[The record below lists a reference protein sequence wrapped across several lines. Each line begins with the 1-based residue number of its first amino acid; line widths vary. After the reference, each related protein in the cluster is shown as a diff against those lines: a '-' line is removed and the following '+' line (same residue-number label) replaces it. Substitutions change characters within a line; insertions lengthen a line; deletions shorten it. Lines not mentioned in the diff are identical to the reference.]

1 MRSAGEKNQSL
12 LQTIGGGTMRKTVF
26 LTLFLLI
33 AGCLYGNGLEFQSPS
48 FNYTQYRITFQFE
61 VKKEKIL
68 FQELLLNDKK
78 FDYFFVLSK
87 GKQVDLSK
95 PLDTGMY
102 DFFLDYA
109 WKSSTKYRATLHYRL
124 ENSEEAKN
132 EEKKGTSPKNGG
144 IPSGKEGFYRAFK
157 AEEPIGL
164 ERKGEIAYLT
174 FTVPKQ
180 EFENENLLIFEG
192 DSPIESQILEVME
205 SIPPQKAT
213 ENHPVTWTYK
223 LAFPLDMSPSEKKV
237 ILVLRGESEILAT
250 SGININ
256 GDGLGKTV
264 ENRRISLE
272 FHPKSGQINVIECIK
287 EGVRL
292 HNKDAGVIHWNPG
305 CFIPGIA
312 WDHSFNW
319 NPPPSF
325 EERIG
330 NLLYTNSRRGPL
342 QKIKDV
348 ILEVRYSLSKNSP
361 YFISETMMS
370 VEKDLAVIAMRN
382 DEMVLHKELFD
393 SLIYK
398 DKNNLVTQMSLKEKE
413 GYPDGLVHVAP
424 DDVPWAGLLNTRLNY
439 GFFSLRIEYTNNN
452 LKTPGTW
459 LNRPGTY
466 FYAPSEGKYV
476 YWVRPLLYT
485 WSNYT
490 TRNLLTYLPEGSIF
504 YEKNAYIL
512 LPLTEDFPTQ
522 LDNLLEKL
530 KNPIRIY

>member
-1 MRSAGEKNQSL
+1 
-12 LQTIGGGTMRKTVF
+12 MRKTIF

-33 AGCLYGNGLEFQSPS
+33 AGWLFGNGLQFQSPS
-48 FNYTQYRITFQFE
+48 FNYPQYRITFQFE

-78 FDYFFVLSK
+78 FDYFFVLSG

-109 WKSSTKYRATLHYRL
+109 WKSSTKYRTTIHYRL

-192 DSPIESQILEVME
+192 DSPIESQILTIME
-205 SIPPQKAT
+205 YVPPQKTAKS
-213 ENHPVTWTYK
+213 HPVTWTYK
-223 LAFPLDMSPSEKKV
+223 VAIPLDMSPSEKKI
-237 ILVLRGESEILAT
+237 ILVLRRGSDVLETPVFI
-250 SGININ
+250 ID
-256 GDGLGKTV
+256 GDGWGKTV
-264 ENRRISLE
+264 ENKRLSLE

-305 CFIPGIA
+305 CYIPEIA

-319 NPPPSF
+319 DPPPTF
-325 EERIG
+325 DERVG
-330 NLLYTNSRRGPL
+330 KLLYINSRRGPL

-348 ILEVRYSLSKNSP
+348 ILEVKYSLSADSP

-370 VEKDLAVIAMRN
+370 VKKGLTVIAMRN

-398 DKNNLVTQMSLKEKE
+398 DKNNLLTQMSLKEKE

-424 DDVPWAGLLNTRLNY
+424 DDVPWVGLLNTRLNY
-439 GFFSLRIEYTNNN
+439 GFFSLRIDYANSN
-452 LKTPGTW
+452 LKSSGTW
-459 LNRPGTY
+459 LNKPGTY

-512 LPLTEDFPTQ
+512 LLLTEDFPTK
-522 LDNLLEKL
+522 LDNLLKRL